1 MAEHSASII
10 VKAPLHQVYALFTHF
25 NDFPKFMSFVKEVTY
40 YDDRRSHWVVKA
52 FNEYEWDAVN
62 ENWKPDEQIGWR
74 STRGLNN
81 SGVVKFHALGP
92 ERTSVNVYIRYSV
105 PSGSLG
111 SVGERLGINAYFD
124 AILQKDL
131 MHFARMV
138 EEAPPGALDPMSSH
152 YLFHDTS
159 AISKGEITQ
168 RQKAAMERDP
178 MMSPHALAERQA
190 QIRREEEQY
199 RQRTSEQAAALRSK
213 KEREAQLRQEQQANV
228 LRDAEVMRRERS
240 MRAEAQRRADS
251 IPLDPRLSY
260 AAKAHGLGDKD
271 GKRSRYPNFTQDPM
285 TSRKIVRTE
294 TAPPPART

>member
-1 MAEHSASII
+1 MVEHSASIM

-40 YDDRRSHWVVKA
+40 YDNQRSHWVVKA

-62 ENWKPDEQIGWR
+62 ENWKLDEQIGWR

-92 ERTSVNVYIRYSV
+92 ERTSVNVYIRYSM

-111 SVGERLGINAYFD
+111 PVSERLGINAYFD
-124 AILQKDL
+124 SILQKDL
-131 MHFARMV
+131 KNFARMV

-152 YLFHDTS
+152 YLFHDEC
-159 AISKGEITQ
+159 AVSKGEITQ
-168 RQKAAMERDP
+168 RQKAAMEHDP
-178 MMSPHALAERQA
+178 MMSPQALAERQA
-190 QIRREEEQY
+190 RISLEEEQR
-199 RQRTSEQAAALRSK
+199 RQLTDEQAAALRRK
-213 KEREAQLRQEQQANV
+213 KEREAQIRQEQQAKV
-228 LRDAEVMRRERS
+228 LHDAEVMRREQSIRE
-240 MRAEAQRRADS
+240 EAQRRADS

-271 GKRSRYPNFTQDPM
+271 GKRSRYPDLAPDPM

-294 TAPPPART
+294 SAPPPAHT